1 MKKTLFIA
9 GMAAAILMSTSVTY
23 AATTNAADTKVKP
36 QCEKKLPP
44 KHGDFKGKKAPGMER
59 PDRPNLD
66 DRLKLTDEQ
75 KKQAHDIR
83 MQGHKKMKPVFEKMK
98 AKKEQIREII
108 KKRFEKT
115 QTGSQKNPYG
125 KHKRV

>member
-1 MKKTLFIA
+1 MKKTLLVA
-9 GMAAAILMSTSVTY
+9 GMAAAILMSTSISY

-44 KHGDFKGKKAPGMER
+44 KHGDFKGKKASGMER

-83 MQGHKKMKPVFEKMK
+83 MKGHKKMKPVFEKN
-98 AKKEQIREII
+98 E
-108 KKRFEKT
+108 
-115 QTGSQKNPYG
+115 G
-125 KHKRV
+125 